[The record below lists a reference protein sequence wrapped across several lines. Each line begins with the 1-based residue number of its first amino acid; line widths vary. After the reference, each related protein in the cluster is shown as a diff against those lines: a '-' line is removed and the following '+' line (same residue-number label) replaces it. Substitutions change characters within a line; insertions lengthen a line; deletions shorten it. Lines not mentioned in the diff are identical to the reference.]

1 MIYEYYAVS
10 PCPRANCFI
19 SLSFDMMTRLN
30 FLISFNLKLPANLS
44 LFPFPKIHLE
54 SLFLSNGPYYNI
66 YNIINNLLK
75 FPRKRNKLLSIVC
88 NLSRIQFSTTYK
100 KIKWRKEREAF
111 FEYLV
116 RRKETSSYFIQTKQ
130 YSRSISLAR

>member
-66 YNIINNLLK
+66 YNIIQ
-75 FPRKRNKLLSIVC
+75 
-88 NLSRIQFSTTYK
+88 QFIEISS
-100 KIKWRKEREAF
+100 KEKQIIIDCLQ
-111 FEYLV
+111 LV
-116 RRKETSSYFIQTKQ
+116 KNPI
-130 YSRSISLAR
+130 LNDV